1 MGSHILQI
9 FRQGVWAALT
19 GGWYHDPHDSQ
30 FNNICHLYLWIFL
43 LLLPL
48 ALHLGLPPTNFTL
61 CLYCVFTTILFTAIK
76 FVSFR
81 LHLMFD
87 KEIRNH
93 LKKNKGQP
101 KQDDNITNGHRV
113 PCMKK
118 DASVDL
124 KSQDIKESHQDIHR
138 NISSDSLCPQQSG
151 GDHGDCKMDVTD
163 GSAISPNNGDEE
175 DVKENEACCE
185 HLSEKTNSVPEN
197 DHLNTAGQSMR
208 MSPDQLLNS
217 QITRKKVIYEV
228 TCFHPS
234 QQDSTVLQVLCGTS
248 AFMQDDTQSSKEPQ
262 KGYYDLS
269 KQNVKDYAKLK
280 AEILAHLVV
289 MCAARRVYDGLLEV
303 LGLVSYC
310 SQLPINLRGH
320 GMCHELMPLFMELVC
335 VSTPE
340 LETDPQVLAD
350 KDDDDLLFRIYLG
363 WRFHMI
369 ILPLSHVSEN
379 SCNVISETSFPKK
392 QFYKFRIF
400 PGKWIKVWCDRLTL
414 LALLDKTE
422 DVGENI
428 LGVLLAI
435 FVSYFGFLVLQKDV
449 FRDIWVFQF
458 CVVIASCQFC
468 LLKSV
473 QPDPASPVHGY
484 NQIITYS
491 RPVYFCIICGLIL
504 LLDAGTKCAEMQLP
518 TIYGFHLLSP
528 NLFQTMRDI
537 TIIFVS
543 CFPIISLLGLFPQ
556 LNTFCVYFLEQ
567 IDILMFGGT
576 ATTGFGSSLY
586 SLFRSIL
593 AVAMLY
599 SICSYSIKE
608 MWDIRHV
615 PPMFSAFCGLLVA
628 LSYHLSRQSSDPS
641 FIMSSIKCK
650 LFPDQIPEN
659 LICSTKHEDPLPEKT
674 KSSLKDILLSDLIV
688 CTLAGFLCFAVSAST
703 VFLFLSP
710 ILSTVLLVVALTVG
724 FLAHYIIPQL
734 RKHHPWLW
742 IAQPL
747 LQNKEYR
754 QREITDAAQLMWFE
768 KLYVW
773 LVRFEKYM
781 LYPSIILH
789 AVTSEAFSVS
799 GYKRFGKQLDAFLI
813 AVSGMKLLRSC
824 FCNPSQQY
832 ITLGFTVVLF
842 QFDYSSISES
852 FLLDFY
858 VISILFY
865 KTCDLLQKL
874 QYVLTYIAPWQIAW
888 GSSFHVFAQFFA
900 VPHSGMLLFQTF
912 ATSILSSPLSPFLGS
927 VIFIASYARPIK
939 FWEEINSTK
948 RLDNMNTRLQ
958 HQIEKVLGNDN
969 DNLNS
974 VFYEHLARSLQHS
987 LCGDLILGR
996 WGNYASGDC
1005 FILASDYLN
1014 AFVHLVETGNGF
1026 VTFQLRGLEF
1036 KGTYCHQR
1044 EVEAISEGDEEDI
1057 GCCCFRTG
1065 HLPHLLS
1072 CNAAFN
1078 LRWLTWEITQCQYI
1092 LEGYSVIYSNASS
1105 LFQVFDLRKILIKY
1119 FLKSIIY
1126 FTVKSP
1132 KLLHWLKD
1140 ESMKEALQPYTRWN
1154 HVEYDLAIF
1163 NINIDEDY
1171 IPCLQGITRASF
1183 CGIYLDWIQYCAK
1196 RETKKVNTD
1205 EDSFLVTL
1213 SFGLCILGRRLLAAA
1228 HHMPFS
1234 LDAFLHGLHSLFKG
1248 HYQISKE
1255 EEWVFADMDLLHTV
1269 VSPAIR
1275 MALKLHQSQFACP
1288 EEYEDHPALYEAI
1301 KTFGEK
1307 IVICDEKDPAW
1318 RSAILSNKKELLS
1331 LRHVVED
1338 GNDEYSVIMLHK
1350 SYLNFKVIKVNKE
1363 CVRGLWAGQQ
1373 QELIFLRNRDHER
1386 GSIQNNKHVLR
1397 NLINSSCDQPL
1408 GYPIY
1413 VSRLTTSYQGTHNQ
1427 LNQLLGGPVNFEI
1440 LTSWFQTK
1448 WLMIKKDYDR
1458 SHNDGSINEEP
1469 ECEGGLSSVSINS
1482 ESNTS
1487 ESFRNSSN
1495 ACHKGSGT
1503 KSKENKVHQTKGK
1516 RKCRSQSAY
1525 THSSLNQIHVISS
1538 LSGPNM
1544 EKCQPTCTNDYNDV
1558 KRLSSSHQCLTNSSR
1573 SHYRPTDAFPASAE
1587 RDVREQARELHQSSQ
1602 TSSTNS
1608 TLSLLFGKKG
1618 FSSAL
1623 VLSGLSA
1630 ADGDNTAD
1638 TLSSSSVNIVV
1649 CSRSKVANQSTENFD
1664 RTVNIEEPTDDGQK

>member
-1 MGSHILQI
+1 MRTVIPLQHLIHSSGVIHHLLLLYCLQWDMASHVLQI

-48 ALHLGLPPTNFTL
+48 AMHLGFPPTSFAL
-61 CLYCVFTTILFTAIK
+61 CLYCVCTTILFTAIK
-76 FVSFR
+76 LVSFR

-87 KEIRNH
+87 NGIVSH
-93 LKKNKGQP
+93 LKSKGEP
-101 KQDDNITNGHRV
+101 KQDGNTDGNFG
-113 PCMKK
+113 MKK
-118 DASVDL
+118 DTAVEL
-124 KSQDIKESHQDIHR
+124 KSQDIGQYQQGIHR
-138 NISSDSLCPQQSG
+138 NVSSDSLVI
-151 GDHGDCKMDVTD
+151 HTTD
-163 GSAISPNNGDEE
+163 NHAEFQEISAEK
-175 DVKENEACCE
+175 VKENVRFCE
-185 HLSEKTNSVPEN
+185 HKSEKSTSHPEN
-197 DHLNTAGQSMR
+197 ECSTVDETNQT
-208 MSPDQLLNS
+208 SPEQLPNC
-217 QITRKKVIYEV
+217 QVDRKKIIYEV
-228 TCFHPS
+228 TCAHPS
-234 QQDSTVLQVLCGTS
+234 QQDSTVLQVLCGTTVEL
-248 AFMQDDTQSSKEPQ
+248 QDDTQSSLENSSISCFLMDENQSDEYCK
-262 KGYYDLS
+262 KM
-269 KQNVKDYAKLK
+269 KAKCTSISDDNELNIE
-280 AEILAHLVV
+280 AGTS
-289 MCAARRVYDGLLEV
+289 R
-303 LGLVSYC
+303 
-310 SQLPINLRGH
+310 N
-320 GMCHELMPLFMELVC
+320 HELLSSDQEEESQ
-335 VSTPE
+335 VSVITANRSKCG
-340 LETDPQVLAD
+340 TM
-350 KDDDDLLFRIYLG
+350 R
-363 WRFHMI
+363 
-369 ILPLSHVSEN
+369 PLSHESGNLSNVVSETN
-379 SCNVISETSFPKK
+379 FSKK
-392 QFYKFRIF
+392 QIYKFHIF

-422 DVGENI
+422 NIVENI
-428 LGVLLAI
+428 LSILLAI
-435 FVSYFGFLVLQKDV
+435 FVSIFGLLVLQKDV
-449 FRDIWVFQF
+449 FRDFWIFQF
-458 CVVIASCQFC
+458 CFIISSCQFC

-473 QPDPASPVHGY
+473 QPDPASPIHGY

-491 RPVYFCIICGLIL
+491 RPVYFCIFCGLIL
-504 LLDAGTKCAEMQLP
+504 LLDAGTKLTGMQFP
-518 TIYGFHLLSP
+518 TIYGFNFLSP
-528 NLFQTMRDI
+528 AFSQLLRDQ
-537 TIIFVS
+537 II
-543 CFPIISLLGLFPQ
+543 
-556 LNTFCVYFLEQ
+556 
-567 IDILMFGGT
+567 

-586 SLFRSIL
+586 SLLRSTL
-593 AVAMLY
+593 SVVMLY

-608 MWDIRHV
+608 SWDNRQI

-628 LSYHLSRQSSDPS
+628 LSYHLSRQSTDPS
-641 FIMSSIKCK
+641 GIMSYIKCI
-650 LFPDQIPEN
+650 LCPDQKQEQN
-659 LICSTKHEDPLPEKT
+659 NASSTQHEDPLPNKI
-674 KSSLKDILLSDLIV
+674 KNSLKEILVSDLIV
-688 CTLAGFLCFAVSAST
+688 CTLSGLLTFAISAST

-710 ILSTVLLVVALTVG
+710 ILSTVLLVMALAVG
-724 FLAHYIIPQL
+724 LLAHYIIPQL

-747 LQNKEYR
+747 LQNKEYG
-754 QREITDAAQLMWFE
+754 QRDILDAAQLMWFE

-773 LVRFEKYM
+773 LIFFEKYI
-781 LYPSIILH
+781 LYPSIILN
-789 AVTSEAFSVS
+789 AITAEAFSIS
-799 GYKRFGKQLDAFLI
+799 GFRRFGKQLDAFLM
-813 AVSGMKLLRSC
+813 AVAGMKLLRSS

-832 ITLGFTVVLF
+832 IILGFTVILF
-842 QFDYSSISES
+842 QFDYSSISEG
-852 FLLDFY
+852 FLFDFY

-865 KTCDLLQKL
+865 KICDLLQKL

-900 VPHSGMLLFQTF
+900 IPHSGMLFFQTF
-912 ATSILSSPLSPFLGS
+912 ATSILSCPLSPFLGS

-958 HQIEKVLGNDN
+958 HQIEKEPGNDN

-974 VFYEHLARSLQHS
+974 IFYEHLARSLQHS
-987 LCGDLILGR
+987 LCGDLALGR
-996 WGNYASGDC
+996 WGNYSSGDC
-1005 FILASDYLN
+1005 FILTSDYLN
-1014 AFVHLVETGNGF
+1014 AFVQLVETGNGF

-1044 EVEAISEGDEEDI
+1044 EVEAITEGDEDNS
-1057 GCCCFRTG
+1057 GCCCFRIG
-1065 HLPHLLS
+1065 HLPHVLS

-1078 LRWLTWEITQCQYI
+1078 KRWLTWEITRCQYI
-1092 LEGYSVIYSNASS
+1092 LEGYSVIHSNAAS

-1119 FLKSIIY
+1119 FVKSIIY

-1140 ESMKEALQPYTRWN
+1140 EAMQKAVQPYTRWN

-1163 NINIDEDY
+1163 NINVDEDY

-1183 CGIYLDWIQYCAK
+1183 CGVYLDWIQYCAK
-1196 RETKKVNTD
+1196 REIKNEGTD
-1205 EDSFLVTL
+1205 EDSVLVTL
-1213 SFGLCILGRRLLAAA
+1213 CFGLCILGRRLLAAST

-1234 LDAFLHGLHSLFKG
+1234 LDAFLHGLHTLFKG

-1255 EEWVFADMDLLHTV
+1255 EEWVFADMDLLYTV

-1288 EEYEDHPALYEAI
+1288 EEYEDSFALYEAI
-1301 KTFGEK
+1301 KMFGEK
-1307 IVICDEKDPAW
+1307 IVICSEEDPEW
-1318 RSAILSNKKELLS
+1318 RSAILSNKKELLT
-1331 LRHVVED
+1331 LRHIVED
-1338 GNDEYSVIMLHK
+1338 GSDEYSVIMLHK
-1350 SYLNFKVIKVNKE
+1350 SYLSFKVIKVNKE

-1413 VSRLTTSYQGTHNQ
+1413 VSPLITSYLGTHNQ
-1427 LNQLLGGPVNFEI
+1427 LKKILGGPVNFELI
-1440 LTSWFQTK
+1440 TSWFQAK
-1448 WLMIKKDYDR
+1448 WHMMKKDYDV
-1458 SHNDGSINEEP
+1458 SHNEGSING
-1469 ECEGGLSSVSINS
+1469 EGGCESDLSSVTMNT

-1487 ESFRNSSN
+1487 ESSRNSLKT
-1495 ACHKGSGT
+1495 CHKGSRS
-1503 KSKENKVHQTKGK
+1503 KSMENKVHLTKGK

-1538 LSGPNM
+1538 LSGPSTGKHPSCAD
-1544 EKCQPTCTNDYNDV
+1544 EYKDA
-1558 KRLSSSHQCLTNSSR
+1558 KRFSSSHHCLTNCFN
-1573 SHYRPTDAFPASAE
+1573 SHDPTTAVSPVP
-1587 RDVREQARELHQSSQ
+1587 RNIYEQARELHHSGQ

-1649 CSRSKVANQSTENFD
+1649 CSHSRVANHSTENVHG
-1664 RTVNIEEPTDDGQK
+1664 TVDADESTVEGQK